1 MTVSEAEDT
10 RGIKRKHGESDIE
23 HNETINTDVSMTA
36 SLITKT
42 EILILTFTKEQ
53 SISEAFS
60 QMLERRQKQLQN
72 GDGNEEED
80 SSSESSDEGET
91 DSNSE
96 DESASKPANAGIIEK
111 LVLKNFMCHDSFEIQ
126 LGPQIN
132 FIIGK
137 NGSGKSAILTAL
149 SVGLG
154 AKASDTSRGS
164 SIKDLIKDGKSTA
177 RVLIVF
183 KNEGIE
189 AYKPDIFGSRIVI
202 ERKIQKQGANG
213 YFVRSESMET
223 ISTKKAVLDEI
234 LYNFNITVDNPLIFL
249 SQDKAREFLSTTK
262 DEAKYEYFMAGSLIN
277 NIIENYRLTSVNIS
291 EVRGKLKIAQS
302 HYEASLRKYEKAV
315 SLYNK
320 FKKSDSL
327 RKKLEN
333 IHGKIYWYNVS
344 VIERKIQKYRDQM
357 NQAAMDINF
366 IDGKIEGCKTK
377 SDSHTNQ
384 KKNTEKRIEELTESL
399 KKDKNDY
406 QEQRNTYQFSKAS
419 ASDIASEIK
428 KSEQEIEDLRMESEH
443 LKQKI
448 EEEEKRQAELNGES
462 GKSLSDRIEHLKD
475 YLEHSNQDRE
485 KKRSALSELNNNEHP
500 ELSRCERE
508 INSCNEIIGSLRQR
522 KRDTIRYQ
530 KDRYA
535 PWGHKMTEFLQH
547 VKSIKSWNHVPIGPI
562 GIHVYVKEEYS
573 EWSDLVNTALGRTLD
588 SFLVS
593 SEHDRTLLQ
602 DLLKKYRINKNII
615 TRSFESFDYEEG
627 IAKNHTTFLDI
638 LSVENHHVLYT
649 LIDTNNIEKN
659 IITNDMTNIRE
670 LVTQKNV
677 LGVFSLLNNRSG
689 QRSSG
694 DRSTFRIDPVY
705 YRLNEPRKLSHR
717 TVSHAKELE
726 EIDKF
731 IDHEVIK
738 VNKLERRAREIK
750 ISIQD
755 HRQTIE
761 NEYQELVDS
770 VRKCADELYRLENS
784 VGEDAAISKIDFFSH
799 QRIEK
804 ENQINRKL
812 GMADSL
818 NEDFEAERKKLIDLK
833 NKLSEFKGE
842 IQEKSDEI
850 DGKKELL
857 IELDIESSALASE
870 KTHYE
875 VTRGKRVEISNES
888 ERKIKQGEEKLA
900 SLVSE
905 AESKCPRNDVI
916 LRDDDTSESITAEY
930 EHTQEA
936 IAEAEK
942 TIGKS
947 YEDMQKELIDN
958 KTLKE
963 GIEKQVIEMDK
974 IVRILANDLNT
985 RFNYMQTTILK
996 SIDEAASSFERSLA
1010 LRGFKGELKFEFSNK
1025 KLVMLVQTKGD
1036 IKKRTVE
1043 SLSGG
1048 EKSFTQIAL
1057 LLAIW
1062 KVMDTKIRGLDEFDV
1077 FMDSVNRTISL
1088 KLLLSELRQ
1097 YPKSQSI
1104 FVTPQDIAMVGD
1116 LNAKDIKIH
1125 KMNDPRMN

>member
-1 MTVSEAEDT
+1 MIAE
-10 RGIKRKHGESDIE
+10 
-23 HNETINTDVSMTA
+23 
-36 SLITKT
+36 TK
-42 EILILTFTKEQ
+42 ELILTFTKEQ
-53 SISEAFS
+53 SIPEVFS
-60 QMLERRQKQLQN
+60 QMLEKRQKQLQN
-72 GDGNEEED
+72 GDINEEED
-80 SSSESSDEGET
+80 TFSESSSDEDEK

-96 DESASKPANAGIIEK
+96 DEPTTKPANAGIIEK
-111 LVLKNFMCHDSFEIQ
+111 LVLKNFMCHDSFEIL

-137 NGSGKSAILTAL
+137 NGSGKSAVLTAL

-164 SIKDLIKDGKSTA
+164 SVKDLIKDGKTTA
-177 RVLIVF
+177 RVMIVF

-189 AYKPDIFGSRIVI
+189 AYKPEIFGSRIVI
-202 ERKIQKQGANG
+202 ERKIQKQGANT

-277 NIIENYRLTSVNIS
+277 DIIENYRLTSVNIF
-291 EVRGKLKIAQS
+291 EVKSKLKIAQS
-302 HYEASLRKYEKAV
+302 HYEASLRKYEKSL

-327 RKKLEN
+327 RKQLEN

-344 VIERKIQKYRDQM
+344 VVERKIQKYRDQM
-357 NQAAMDINF
+357 NQASMDINF
-366 IDGKIEGCKTK
+366 IDGKIEEYKTK
-377 SDSHTNQ
+377 TDNHENQ
-384 KKNTEKRIEELTESL
+384 KKKIEQRIEELSESL

-406 QEQRNTYQFSKAS
+406 QDQRSTYQFSKTS
-419 ASDIASEIK
+419 ASDIANEIK
-428 KSEQEIEDLRMESEH
+428 KSEREVEELRKEMER

-462 GKSLSDRIEHLKD
+462 GESLSDRIQHLKS
-475 YLEHSNQDRE
+475 YLQHSNQVRE
-485 KKRSALSELNNNEHP
+485 KKRRELSELNNNEHP

-508 INSCNEIIGSLRQR
+508 INSCNEIIESLHQR
-522 KRDTIRYQ
+522 KRDTIKYQ

-547 VKSIKSWNHVPIGPI
+547 VKSVKSWSHAPIGPI
-562 GIHVYVKEEYS
+562 GIHVSVKEEYS
-573 EWSDLVNTALGRTLD
+573 QWSDLINTALGRTLD

-593 SEHDRTLLQ
+593 NEHDRILLQ
-602 DLLKKYRINKNII
+602 DLLKKFRINKNII
-615 TRSFESFDYEEG
+615 TRNFESFDFEEG
-627 IAKNHTTFLDI
+627 IAKNYTTFLDI

-694 DRSTFRIDPVY
+694 DKSSFRIDPVY

-717 TVSHAKELE
+717 TASYAKELE

-738 VNKLERRAREIK
+738 VNKLERQAREIR

-755 HRQTIE
+755 NRQAIE
-761 NEYQELVDS
+761 NEYQELIHF
-770 VRKCADELYRLENS
+770 VRKSADELYRLENS
-784 VGEDAAISKIDFFSH
+784 IGEDADISKIDFYNH
-799 QRIEK
+799 QRVEK

-812 GMADSL
+812 GMAESL
-818 NEDFEAERKKLIDLK
+818 NEDFETEREKLIDLK
-833 NKLSEFKGE
+833 NKLSDYKRH
-842 IQEKSDEI
+842 IQEKSDEV

-857 IELDIESSALASE
+857 IELDIESSALGSE
-870 KTHYE
+870 KMHYE

-905 AESKCPRNDVI
+905 AESKCSRSDVI
-916 LRDDDTSESITAEY
+916 LKDDDTNESITAEY
-930 EHTQEA
+930 EHIQEA

-947 YEDMQKELIDN
+947 YEEMQKELIDN
-958 KTLKE
+958 KELKD

-1025 KLVMLVQTKGD
+1025 KLIMLVQTKGD

-1104 FVTPQDIAMVGD
+1104 FVTPQDIAMIGD
-1116 LNAKDIKIH
+1116 LDAKDIKIH
-1125 KMNDPRMN
+1125 KMNDPRMV